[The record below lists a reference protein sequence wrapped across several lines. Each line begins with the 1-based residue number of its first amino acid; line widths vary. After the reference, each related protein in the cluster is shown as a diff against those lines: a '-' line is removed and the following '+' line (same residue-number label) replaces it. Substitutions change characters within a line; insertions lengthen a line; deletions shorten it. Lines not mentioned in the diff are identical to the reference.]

1 VAVGML
7 HATYLLTCWSAFPKQ
22 IWSWRL
28 AAQEPSVFSMQ
39 CSMVK
44 LCTGLGFRILLIP
57 GGFFL
62 FLLPSV
68 APDSQEVFDPRSS
81 CFLLPP
87 SSRHLLFQELVLIHL
102 EIGAVNIIFKF
113 ISIFIYQCF

>member
-1 VAVGML
+1 
-7 HATYLLTCWSAFPKQ
+7 
-22 IWSWRL
+22 
-28 AAQEPSVFSMQ
+28 
-39 CSMVK
+39 MVK